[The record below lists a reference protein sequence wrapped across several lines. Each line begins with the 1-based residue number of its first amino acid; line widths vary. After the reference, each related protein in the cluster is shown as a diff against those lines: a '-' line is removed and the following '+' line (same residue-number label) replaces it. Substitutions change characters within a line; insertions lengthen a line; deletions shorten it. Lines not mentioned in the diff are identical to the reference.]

1 MAVTNDLEA
10 SVRQIGEELARLSG
24 GQSPTLF
31 ERRWWSQAAINLA
44 MHNLDFK
51 TQLFR
56 FIDVLPSVTDDQR
69 VVTLAQEY
77 FGALAAQAFG
87 LGWGLKALAAT
98 GVGAK
103 LSGHA
108 IRAQVEQMARTFI
121 AGSSVT
127 DATPALT
134 HLWTEGKAWSVDL
147 LGEATISDQEADR
160 YRDRCLEALETLAQ
174 VGRSWKRSPLLE
186 QDHWGPVPRVQL
198 SLKISAL
205 SPHVDPID
213 PEGSFDSVARRLRPI
228 VDAAMRAPA

>member
-1 MAVTNDLEA
+1 MAD
-10 SVRQIGEELARLSG
+10 
-24 GQSPTLF
+24 
-31 ERRWWSQAAINLA
+31 
-44 MHNLDFK
+44 
-51 TQLFR
+51 
-56 FIDVLPSVTDDQR
+56 
-69 VVTLAQEY
+69 
-77 FGALAAQAFG
+77 QAFG

-121 AGSSVT
+121 AGSSVS

-174 VGRSWKRSPLLE
+174 VARSWERAPLLE
-186 QDHWGPVPRVQL
+186 QDPLGTVPRVQL

-205 SPHVDPID
+205 ISSR
-213 PEGSFDSVARRLRPI
+213 GSDRSGGQFRHPWRGVSVRSSMRRCGRRP
-228 VDAAMRAPA
+228 R